1 MVPGLKPPYSKCKSH
16 PPAPLNSMRG
26 ALDLIG
32 TWPVGLLAA
41 ACTRR
46 VGLLAAIAALAEE
59 SMTMLTARPRTSTFF
74 ICVCPLR
81 RTRSVPQ
88 TETGTIITSLRN
100 NLHPRILHDA
110 ASSRLIGK
118 AHPASPDA
126 RVGDLWTI
134 VDCHGAP
141 WRAMAR
147 QRYARV
153 SQCCAMRKLS
163 RLARHFN

>member
-32 TWPVGLLAA
+32 TWPVGLLAAACMCRVGLLAA

-74 ICVCPLR
+74 ICVCPLG

-110 ASSRLIGK
+110 ASSRRIGK
-118 AHPASPDA
+118 AHPASLDA

-141 WRAMAR
+141 WRAVAR
-147 QRYARV
+147 QR
-153 SQCCAMRKLS
+153 
-163 RLARHFN
+163 